1 MPFNVFSLA
10 DTYGAGKRD
19 RQEFDARANRNALA
33 DLERSYLDQRMRND
47 QAAESRAATQFSQEQ
62 QKLGTEQRVADLE
75 LMHAGL
81 SEVQQNPAALE
92 RWLPEFVRVGMFPK
106 DTDPNAWRS
115 VPPEQISAK
124 AGEYLKGTRAAIA
137 ALSGGQGGPKI
148 GAFNPGD
155 YTPESFARFQQSG
168 NAADLRR
175 YVAPERTAPK
185 SFRALTPTEI
195 QAAGLP
201 PGTSAQLDTA
211 TGKIDVL
218 SKRDTTGGLS
228 QKDATTAKMKLNTVS
243 VARRQLANIRTRFAG
258 IRNSASAG
266 PFGQGKIPTEGGRA
280 FDRAV
285 DQMRSTL
292 TALTRVPGVGAMS
305 DYETKLDQAKFPTR
319 NEYESVTEQQ
329 IADLDNMLN
338 AIEAG
343 YRDLLNG
350 TGPQATPD
358 GEAALGDD
366 EAIDFAALPRGR
378 GATGGW

>member
-1 MPFNVFSLA
+1 MTQFNYLSLA
-10 DTYGAGKRD
+10 DTYGAGERA
-19 RQEFDARANRNALA
+19 RLDAEAQQRRNALA
-33 DLERSYLDQRMRND
+33 DLERSYLDQRMQHD
-47 QAAESRAATQFSQEQ
+47 QAAESRAATQFEQ
-62 QKLGTEQRVADLE
+62 QQQAFQSKQKLDQLNWAA
-75 LMHAGL
+75 AGL
-81 SEVQQNPAALE
+81 AEVAQNPAAAE
-92 RWLPEFVRVGMFPK
+92 RWAPEFQRAGILRADF
-106 DTDPNAWRS
+106 DWRAMQ
-115 VPPEQISAK
+115 PQELQALAK
-124 AGEYLKGTRAAIA
+124 QQLSGIQA
-137 ALSGGQGGPKI
+137 ALASLGGQQPYEVRTQPGPQGSSI
-148 GAFNPGD
+148 VTDGRRFEVVTSPRPPA
-155 YTPESFARFQQSG
+155 TP
-168 NAADLRR
+168 
-175 YVAPERTAPK
+175 T
-185 SFRALTPTEI
+185 SFRALTPAEI

-211 TGKIDVL
+211 TGKIEVL

-243 VARRQLANIRTRFAG
+243 VARRQLANIRNRFAG
-258 IRNSASAG
+258 IRNSVSAG